1 LRKKYAKENNVT
13 VKEKHKKNIADLT
26 ISNKKSKIVQY
37 KCICCICGNE
47 FYSTHKHSTHCS
59 PRCAGNDPEVKQKL
73 RDKVEERKK
82 AGTFS
87 G

>member
-1 LRKKYAKENNVT
+1 MEEKYKNNV
-13 VKEKHKKNIADLT
+13 VDLAN
-26 ISNKKSKIVQY
+26 SNKKSKIVQY
-37 KCICCICGNE
+37 KCICCVCGNE

-59 PRCAGNDPEVKQKL
+59 PKCSNSDPEVKQKL